1 MIKSR
6 QLVANGFTLIEV
18 LITLTVVGLLLGVV
32 ANFSINALSQSSVE
46 SARADSLGQSH
57 IAMDRIIN
65 DIRLSAGAEENNRWS
80 DANNVSGELAWQSD
94 AGTLVLATAAVDSA
108 NNVIFADP
116 SRYISDKNNIIYF
129 VRDGVLYKRV
139 LASPV
144 AGNSAQTTCPAN
156 LASPTC
162 PADRAL
168 LNNVTGFTV
177 SYLNADEAVVL
188 PADARAIELR
198 IQTAV
203 SKFSQNINSDYTTRA
218 VFRND

>member
-1 MIKSR
+1 MIKR
-6 QLVANGFTLIEV
+6 RRLVEGGFTLVEV
-18 LITLTVVGLLLGVV
+18 LITLTVVGLLLGIV
-32 ANFSINALSQSSVE
+32 ANFSINALRQSSVE
-46 SARADSLGQSH
+46 SARAESLGQSH

-80 DANNVSGELAWQSD
+80 DANNVNGEFAWQSG

-116 SRYISDKNNIIYF
+116 SKYISEKNNIIYF
-129 VRDGVLYKRV
+129 VRDSVLYKRV

-144 AGNSAQTTCPAN
+144 ANNSAQTTCPAN
-156 LASPTC
+156 LASATC

-177 SYLNADEAVVL
+177 EYLNADEVTVL

-198 IQTAV
+198 VQTAIT
-203 SKFSQNINSDYTTRA
+203 KFSQDIVSDYTTRA